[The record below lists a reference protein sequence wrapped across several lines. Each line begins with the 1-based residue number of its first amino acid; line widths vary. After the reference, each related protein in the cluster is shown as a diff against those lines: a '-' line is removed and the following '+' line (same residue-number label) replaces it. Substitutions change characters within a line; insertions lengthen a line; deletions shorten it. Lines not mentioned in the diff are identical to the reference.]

1 MEIWKDIPG
10 YEGKYQVSS
19 EGRVKSVDCFDSR
32 GHHVRER
39 IRSFCHNR
47 NGYLYV
53 NLSKNGKPKNILVHR
68 LVAEAFIKNPHN
80 YETVNH
86 INEIK
91 TDNRVCNLEWMT
103 LADNLRYGTHTERAT
118 KNKPDMSGEKHFN
131 YGRRGVNAITHKGR
145 VIGVSKTNPSDVVEF
160 ETASVAARSLGIST
174 GQLCDA
180 INGKAKSCGGYYWRR
195 LND

>member
-1 MEIWKDIPG
+1 MEIWKDING

-19 EGRVKSVDCFDSR
+19 EGRVRSVACLNSR
-32 GHHVRER
+32 GRRVHER
-39 IRSFCHNR
+39 IRRFCHNR

-53 NLSKNGKPKNILVHR
+53 NLSKDGKPKNILVHR
-68 LVAEAFIKNPHN
+68 LVAEAFIENPCHH
-80 YETVNH
+80 ETVNH

-91 TDNRVCNLEWMT
+91 TDNRACNLEWMT
-103 LADNLRYGTHTERAT
+103 LTDNLRYGTHNERAT
-118 KNKPDMSGEKHFN
+118 KNKPDMSGERHFN
-131 YGRRGVNAITHKGR
+131 YGRRGANAKTHKGR
-145 VIGVSKTNPSDVVEF
+145 VIGISKTNPSDIVEF
-160 ETASVAARSLGIST
+160 ETASVAVRTLGISS